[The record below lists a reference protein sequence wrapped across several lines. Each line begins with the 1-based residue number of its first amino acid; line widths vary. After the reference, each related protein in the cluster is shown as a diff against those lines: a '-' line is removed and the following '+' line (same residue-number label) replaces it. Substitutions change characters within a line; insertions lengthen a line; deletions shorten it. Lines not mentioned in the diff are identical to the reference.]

1 MATETS
7 DQVMALLQE
16 LSILKKADTDL
27 KEQPTQP
34 EREEHNLREKRKQE
48 IVEEIKAL
56 AEQKK
61 DDEQTSADADLQ
73 KQGSQ
78 PKEDDAFSPQ

>member
-16 LSILKKADTDL
+16 LSMLKKADTDL
-27 KEQPTQP
+27 KELPSQSEQ
-34 EREEHNLREKRKQE
+34 EEHNLREKRKQE

-56 AEQKK
+56 ADQKK
-61 DDEQTSADADLQ
+61 DDDQASADSDSH
-73 KQGSQ
+73 KQGNQ
-78 PKEDDAFSPQ
+78 PKEDSAFSPQ